1 MTIVLV
7 FQIMKNYGEK
17 MLINLISGI
26 IKVICCIIFL
36 KCFKRKIINLTNFYY
51 IVEEMKVARYIKN
64 KKIVASILVT
74 FDFSVPIYFLM
85 IKKMNIYYLLI
96 LLFFQ
101 LFYLA
106 EMLKRKDEENE
117 KNCDCYVI
125 NLPRKISVGSVF
137 FNALISYLFVIIFIL
152 DNLY

>member
-1 MTIVLV
+1 M
-7 FQIMKNYGEK
+7 
-17 MLINLISGI
+17 
-26 IKVICCIIFL
+26 
-36 KCFKRKIINLTNFYY
+36 
-51 IVEEMKVARYIKN
+51 ARYIKN